1 MQFRQRTANPMITE
15 RRNPR
20 SVDIDLL
27 PTERILKIINA
38 EDALVANVV
47 AAAIPQIAKT
57 VEMAAESIRSE
68 GRVIYVGAGTSG
80 RLAAVDAAEIPSTFS
95 TPPEWVQAVIAG
107 GAKAFTVALEGTEDD
122 RKSAAADLKPKKL
135 TKDDLVI
142 GVAASGN
149 TPYTLASLEF
159 AKSKGAK
166 TVAVVC
172 VENSPMSK
180 TADLTILTLVGP
192 EVVTGS
198 TRMKA
203 GTAQKLVLNMISTA
217 TMIRLG
223 MTYSNWMINVCM
235 TNNKLR
241 ERGMHILQEILGVQP
256 DEAARLTKSSG
267 SNLKVAVIMGAIGCT
282 REEAEKRLN
291 DAKGNLR
298 GVISHLGTGRE

>member
-1 MQFRQRTANPMITE
+1 MITE

-27 PTERILKIINA
+27 PTERVLKIINA
-38 EDALVANVV
+38 DDALVANVV
-47 AAAIPQIAKT
+47 ASAIPQIAKV
-57 VEMAAESIRSE
+57 VETAAECIRSG
-68 GRVIYVGAGTSG
+68 GRIIYIGAGTSG
-80 RLAAVDAAEIPSTFS
+80 RLAILDAVEIPPTFS
-95 TPPEWVQAVIAG
+95 TPPEWIQAVMAG
-107 GAKAFTVALEGTEDD
+107 GAKALPHAIEGSEDD
-122 RKSAAADLKPKKL
+122 RARAAADLKSKKL

-142 GVAASGN
+142 GIAASGN
-149 TPYTLASLEF
+149 TPYTHAAIEF
-159 AKSKGAK
+159 AKGKGAK

-180 TADLTILTLVGP
+180 TADLTIQTLVGP
-192 EVVTGS
+192 EVITGS

-223 MTYSNWMINVCM
+223 MTYSNWMINLSM

-241 ERGMHILQEILGVQP
+241 ERGMHVLQEILGVRR
-256 DEAARLTKSSG
+256 DEAARLAENSG
-267 SNLKVAVIMGAIGCT
+267 SNLKVAVIMGASGCT
-282 REEAEKRLN
+282 KEQAEKRLR

-298 GVISHLGTGRE
+298 TVISHFGTGRE